1 MVIVVVIGNSGD
13 GGDDNG
19 DTCHDG
25 LRQAMT
31 IIV

>member
-1 MVIVVVIGNSGD
+1 MVIVVVIGNSSG

-19 DTCHDG
+19 DTCRDG
-25 LRQAMT
+25 LRQEMT